1 MAESENAPY
10 VSPNGSAFCSKSV
23 RLGLSC
29 FHTYLSFAFTASR
42 YIMVLYNYCA
52 GILPMM
58 CKEMLET
65 RIMLKRAMK
74 RHKDESSG
82 VLSKVLDA
90 RQLAV
95 KLLSN
100 VTCM

>member
-1 MAESENAPY
+1 
-10 VSPNGSAFCSKSV
+10 
-23 RLGLSC
+23 
-29 FHTYLSFAFTASR
+29 
-42 YIMVLYNYCA
+42 MVLYNYCA